1 MHRVIA
7 VYLYLSDLV
16 NKESACYPSIKTIW
30 KELNFSV
37 STIKKAIE
45 DLVTSGYVEK
55 KQWWKKR

>member
-7 VYLYLSDLV
+7 VYLYLSDYA
-16 NKESACYPSIKTIW
+16 NKESTCYPSIKTIL
-30 KELNFSV
+30 KEVNLSV
-37 STIKKAIE
+37 STVKKAIE